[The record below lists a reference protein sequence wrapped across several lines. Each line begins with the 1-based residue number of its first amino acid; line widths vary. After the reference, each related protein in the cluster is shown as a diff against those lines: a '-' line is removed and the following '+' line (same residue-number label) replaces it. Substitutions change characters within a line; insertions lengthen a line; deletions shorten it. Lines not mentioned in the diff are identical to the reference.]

1 MPGDLTRPHDY
12 RVLLQACPD
21 LTIVGGQAVNVWAIT
36 YLDLEQS
43 RPAGFGSY
51 DLDVLG
57 RAKVAEIIAALPGW
71 RYEKTPLWAFTDSR
85 VLKLMSPA
93 EDGRTLVVEVL
104 HRVLGLERE
113 DLAAVV
119 QIEQN
124 GVTYRLL
131 DPVAM
136 LKAKA
141 ANLRKL
147 DQAGPPPRQDRAHLQ
162 IIAQCLPHFLRD
174 AHQQAI
180 ANADLRDAFSPTLS
194 RTFKTLTHRPT
205 LKILLQEGIRPGQ
218 LVPAEL
224 RDSPIERVR
233 TACQHQLPRL
243 EDVSKTGSS

>member
-1 MPGDLTRPHDY
+1 MPGDLTQPHDY
-12 RVLLQACPD
+12 RALLQACPD

-36 YLDLEQS
+36 YLDPDHS

-51 DLDVLG
+51 DLDVLA

-71 RYEKTPLWAFTDSR
+71 RHEKTPLWAFTDSR
-85 VLKLMSPA
+85 VLKLVSQA

-104 HRVLGLERE
+104 NGVFGLDRE
-113 DLAAVV
+113 DLEAVV
-119 QIEQN
+119 QIEQD

-141 ANLRKL
+141 ANVREI
-147 DQAGPPPRQDRAHLQ
+147 DQNGPPPRQDRAHLQ
-162 IIAQCLPHFLRD
+162 IIAQCMSHFLRD
-174 AHQQAI
+174 AHQQAVE
-180 ANADLRDAFSPTLS
+180 NGNLRDAFSKTLS
-194 RTFKTLTHRPT
+194 RTFKTLTHRAT
-205 LKILLQEGIRPGQ
+205 LTILLQEGLRPVQ

-224 RDSPIERVR
+224 RDSPIEKVR

-243 EDVSKTGSS
+243 ESVSRAGLS